1 MQDIYHGIN
10 AMMQG
15 ENLAGRPFE
24 QNTKH
29 DYVKA
34 LRQFL
39 LWMVETGRSGILHDQ
54 VKKIRVPTRKFETT
68 TPDALLTEDEVL
80 MLIQGATSARD
91 RALLSLTY
99 ETGARIGE
107 ISRLK
112 WKDLTFDQ
120 DGIGVY
126 ITDEKTRKLRY
137 ARCTKSA
144 DYLVELRNSLV
155 KKEGID
161 GQPVFMSNRKEAMEY
176 GNLRKLLGTIAE
188 RAGLKKSV
196 HWHLLRKSRITH
208 MVKNHN
214 IPESVLKKIFW
225 GNTDTRMLRTYVVL
239 SKHDI
244 DEAILAASGIKQK
257 RDESAKNAMKERLCT
272 KCNHI
277 NTPTA
282 EYCLRCRYPLSE
294 NALSQREIILKAI
307 KEDPVGFVETVKE
320 IVAEK

>member
-1 MQDIYHGIN
+1 MEG
-10 AMMQG
+10 G
-15 ENLAGRPFE
+15 NLIGKSFE

-39 LWMVETGRSGILHDQ
+39 LWMVETGRSGIPPDQ
-54 VKKIRVPTRKFETT
+54 VKRIRIPTRKFETT
-68 TPDALLTEDEVL
+68 MPDALLTEDEVL
-80 MLIQGATSARD
+80 QLVRVAGSARD
-91 RALLSLTY
+91 RALVSLTY

-112 WKDLTFDQ
+112 WKDLVFDP
-120 DGIGVY
+120 DGVGVY

-137 ARCTKSA
+137 ARCTRSA
-144 DYLVELRNSLV
+144 DYLVEHRNSLV
-155 KKEGID
+155 NKEGID

-176 GNLRKLLGTIAE
+176 GNLRKLLRTIAE
-188 RAGLKKSV
+188 RAELKKRV

-239 SKHDI
+239 SEHDI
-244 DEAILAASGIKQK
+244 DEAILTASGVKQK
-257 RDESAKNAMKERLCT
+257 REESAKNAMKERLCT

-282 EYCLRCRYPLSE
+282 EYCVKCHYPLSE
-294 NALSQREIILKAI
+294 RALTQRDIIRQAI